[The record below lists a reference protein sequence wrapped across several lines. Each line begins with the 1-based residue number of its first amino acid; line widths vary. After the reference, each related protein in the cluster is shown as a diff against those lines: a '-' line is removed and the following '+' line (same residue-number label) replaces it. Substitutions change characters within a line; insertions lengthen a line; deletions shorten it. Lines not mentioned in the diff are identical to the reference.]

1 VSLIHVIY
9 ASLATRA
16 FREHEIPAIQRL
28 LQSKRESFSA
38 RMMSLIR
45 LRALHGWIQAV
56 PRRCLPHST
65 SAAGSLKP
73 MGCTVRFAVPLNV
86 REKRE
91 LPAREYPLQIDAN
104 SVPAG
109 VNESV
114 RHADTRHSTNS
125 AW

>member
-28 LQSKRESFSA
+28 IQSKRESFSA
-38 RMMSLIR
+38 RTISLIR

-56 PRRCLPHST
+56 PRRCLPHSA
-65 SAAGSLKP
+65 SAAGSLNA
-73 MGCTVRFAVPLNV
+73 MGCTVRLAVPLDV
-86 REKRE
+86 REKPE
-91 LPAREYPLQIDAN
+91 LTAREHPLQIDAS

-109 VNESV
+109 VN
-114 RHADTRHSTNS
+114 
-125 AW
+125 